1 MPRCSGGSLRSRK
14 GVQWIEGPRTRS
26 PEEWHPRPPRRGRPP
41 RPTGPGFRGRR
52 QRPYWSPHRDGGRVR
67 GRGRGHVPAPPR
79 EPDGRGVRVGG
90 ALLRIGVTILPGS
103 NCDRDA
109 LYAIELAGAEPVELW
124 HADASLKGVDA
135 VVVPGGFSYGDYL
148 RPGAIARFTKVMGSL
163 EEFAKSGG
171 PILGICNGFQ
181 VLTEAHLLPG
191 ALLRNTGMRFV
202 CTRTPVRF
210 ESVDTPWTAL
220 YEPGQEILL
229 PVAHN
234 EGNYFA
240 DERTLRE
247 LEVEGRVV
255 LRYLDN
261 PNGSLNDIAGICNES
276 RNVVGLMPH
285 PERVSDP
292 ILGSDAGLKVFESV
306 LRFAGVGV

>member
-1 MPRCSGGSLRSRK
+1 LK
-14 GVQWIEGPRTRS
+14 
-26 PEEWHPRPPRRGRPP
+26 
-41 RPTGPGFRGRR
+41 
-52 QRPYWSPHRDGGRVR
+52 
-67 GRGRGHVPAPPR
+67 
-79 EPDGRGVRVGG
+79 
-90 ALLRIGVTILPGS
+90 IGVIVFPGS

-109 LYAIELAGAEPVELW
+109 LYAVERAGAEAIELW
-124 HADASLKGVDA
+124 HADTDLKSVDA

-148 RPGAIARFTKVMGSL
+148 RPGAIARFSKMMGPL
-163 EEFAKSGG
+163 EAFAKEGG
-171 PILGICNGFQ
+171 PVLGICNGLQ

-191 ALLRNTGMRFV
+191 ALLRNRHMRFV
-202 CTRTPVRF
+202 CTRVRARV
-210 ESVDTPWTAL
+210 ENRETPWTSQFTV
-220 YEPGQEILL
+220 GDEIML

-247 LEVEGRVV
+247 LEDEGRVV

-306 LRFAGVGV
+306 LSFAVAAL

>member
-1 MPRCSGGSLRSRK
+1 LK
-14 GVQWIEGPRTRS
+14 
-26 PEEWHPRPPRRGRPP
+26 
-41 RPTGPGFRGRR
+41 
-52 QRPYWSPHRDGGRVR
+52 
-67 GRGRGHVPAPPR
+67 
-79 EPDGRGVRVGG
+79 
-90 ALLRIGVTILPGS
+90 IGIIVFPGS

-109 LYAIELAGAEPVELW
+109 LYAVERTGAEAIELW
-124 HADASLKGVDA
+124 HADADLKSVDA

-148 RPGAIARFTKVMGSL
+148 RPGAIARFSKVMGPL
-163 EEFAKSGG
+163 EAFAKEGG
-171 PILGICNGFQ
+171 PVLGICNGLQ

-191 ALLRNTGMRFV
+191 ALLRNTHMRFV
-202 CTRTPVRF
+202 CTRVRARV
-210 ESVDTPWTAL
+210 ENRETPWTSL
-220 YEPGQEILL
+220 FTVGDEITL

-240 DERTLRE
+240 DERTLQE

-261 PNGSLNDIAGICNES
+261 PNGSLNDIAGICNEG

-306 LRFAGVGV
+306 LSFAVAAL

>member
-1 MPRCSGGSLRSRK
+1 M
-14 GVQWIEGPRTRS
+14 
-26 PEEWHPRPPRRGRPP
+26 
-41 RPTGPGFRGRR
+41 
-52 QRPYWSPHRDGGRVR
+52 
-67 GRGRGHVPAPPR
+67 
-79 EPDGRGVRVGG
+79 
-90 ALLRIGVTILPGS
+90 RIGVTVFPGS

-109 LYAIELAGAEPVELW
+109 LYGVERMGAEAVELW
-124 HADASLKGVDA
+124 HADADLKGVDA
-135 VVVPGGFSYGDYL
+135 VIVPGGFSYGDYL
-148 RPGAIARFTKVMGSL
+148 RPGAIARFANVMGPL

-191 ALLRNTGMRFV
+191 ALLRNTSMRFV

-220 YEPGQEILL
+220 YEPRYELTL

-240 DERTLRE
+240 DEKTISS
-247 LEVEGRVV
+247 LEDEERVV

-261 PNGSLNDIAGICNES
+261 PNGSLNDIAGICSEG

-285 PERVSDP
+285 PERFSDEA
-292 ILGSDAGLKVFESV
+292 LGSDKGLKVFESV
-306 LRFAGVGV
+306 LWFVGVGV

>member
-1 MPRCSGGSLRSRK
+1 
-14 GVQWIEGPRTRS
+14 
-26 PEEWHPRPPRRGRPP
+26 
-41 RPTGPGFRGRR
+41 
-52 QRPYWSPHRDGGRVR
+52 
-67 GRGRGHVPAPPR
+67 
-79 EPDGRGVRVGG
+79 
-90 ALLRIGVTILPGS
+90 LRIGVTIFPGS

-109 LYAIELAGAEPVELW
+109 LYAIERTGAEAFELW
-124 HADASLKGVDA
+124 HADADLKGVDA

-148 RPGAIARFTKVMGSL
+148 RPGAIARFAKVMGPL
-163 EEFAKSGG
+163 EEFARGGG

-202 CTRTPVRF
+202 CTRVPVRV
-210 ESVDTPWTAL
+210 ESAQTPWTSL
-220 YEPGQEILL
+220 FEPGDELVL

-240 DERTLRE
+240 DEHTLRE
-247 LEVEGRVV
+247 LEDGGRVV

-261 PNGSLNDIAGICNES
+261 PNGSASHIAGICNAA

-285 PERVSDP
+285 PERASD
-292 ILGSDAGLKVFESV
+292 IALGREEGLKVFRSV
-306 LRFAGVGV
+306 LSFAGAEV

>member
-1 MPRCSGGSLRSRK
+1 MK
-14 GVQWIEGPRTRS
+14 
-26 PEEWHPRPPRRGRPP
+26 
-41 RPTGPGFRGRR
+41 
-52 QRPYWSPHRDGGRVR
+52 
-67 GRGRGHVPAPPR
+67 
-79 EPDGRGVRVGG
+79 
-90 ALLRIGVTILPGS
+90 IGIIVFPGS

-109 LYAIELAGAEPVELW
+109 LYAVERTGAEAIELW
-124 HADASLKGVDA
+124 HADADLKSVDA

-148 RPGAIARFTKVMGSL
+148 RPGAIARFSKVMGPL
-163 EEFAKSGG
+163 EAFVKEGG
-171 PILGICNGFQ
+171 PVLGICNGLQ

-191 ALLRNTGMRFV
+191 ALLRNTHMRFV
-202 CTRTPVRF
+202 CTRVRARV
-210 ESVDTPWTAL
+210 ENRETPWTSL
-220 YEPGQEILL
+220 FTMGDEITL

-240 DERTLRE
+240 DERTLQE

-261 PNGSLNDIAGICNES
+261 PNGSLNDIAGICNEG

-306 LRFAGVGV
+306 LSFAVAAL

>member
-1 MPRCSGGSLRSRK
+1 LK
-14 GVQWIEGPRTRS
+14 
-26 PEEWHPRPPRRGRPP
+26 
-41 RPTGPGFRGRR
+41 
-52 QRPYWSPHRDGGRVR
+52 
-67 GRGRGHVPAPPR
+67 
-79 EPDGRGVRVGG
+79 
-90 ALLRIGVTILPGS
+90 IGIIVFPGS

-109 LYAIELAGAEPVELW
+109 LYAVERAGAEAIELW
-124 HADASLKGVDA
+124 HADADLKSVDA

-148 RPGAIARFTKVMGSL
+148 RPGAIARFSKVMGPL
-163 EEFAKSGG
+163 EAFAKEGG
-171 PILGICNGFQ
+171 PILGICNGLQ

-191 ALLRNTGMRFV
+191 ALLRNTHMRFV
-202 CTRTPVRF
+202 CTRVRTRV
-210 ESVDTPWTAL
+210 EIRETPWTSL
-220 YEPGQEILL
+220 FTVGDEITL

-240 DERTLRE
+240 DERTLQE
-247 LEVEGRVV
+247 LEGEGRVV

-261 PNGSLNDIAGICNES
+261 PNGSLNDIAGICNEG

-306 LRFAGVGV
+306 HSFAVAAL

>member
-1 MPRCSGGSLRSRK
+1 
-14 GVQWIEGPRTRS
+14 
-26 PEEWHPRPPRRGRPP
+26 
-41 RPTGPGFRGRR
+41 
-52 QRPYWSPHRDGGRVR
+52 
-67 GRGRGHVPAPPR
+67 
-79 EPDGRGVRVGG
+79 
-90 ALLRIGVTILPGS
+90 LRIGATIFPGS

-109 LYAIELAGAEPVELW
+109 LYAIERAGAEPVELW
-124 HADASLKGVDA
+124 HADADLKGVDA

-148 RPGAIARFTKVMGSL
+148 RPGAIARFSKVMKPL
-163 EEFAKSGG
+163 EDFAKGGG
-171 PILGICNGFQ
+171 PVLGVCNGFQ

-202 CTRTPVRF
+202 CKRVRTRVET
-210 ESVDTPWTAL
+210 DKTPWTSL
-220 YEPGQEILL
+220 FEPGDRLTL

-247 LEVEGRVV
+247 LEDEERVV

-261 PNGSLNDIAGICNES
+261 PNGSLNDIAGICNAA

-285 PERVSDP
+285 PERISDET
-292 ILGSDAGLKVFESV
+292 LGSDEGLKVFESV
-306 LRFAGVGV
+306 LSFAGARV

>member
-1 MPRCSGGSLRSRK
+1 MK
-14 GVQWIEGPRTRS
+14 
-26 PEEWHPRPPRRGRPP
+26 
-41 RPTGPGFRGRR
+41 
-52 QRPYWSPHRDGGRVR
+52 
-67 GRGRGHVPAPPR
+67 
-79 EPDGRGVRVGG
+79 
-90 ALLRIGVTILPGS
+90 IGIIVFPGS

-109 LYAIELAGAEPVELW
+109 LYAVERAGAEAIELW
-124 HADASLKGVDA
+124 HADADLKSVDA

-148 RPGAIARFTKVMGSL
+148 RPGAIARFSKVMGPL
-163 EEFAKSGG
+163 EAFAKEGG
-171 PILGICNGFQ
+171 PVLAICNGLQ

-191 ALLRNTGMRFV
+191 ALLRNTHMRFV
-202 CTRTPVRF
+202 CTRVRARV
-210 ESVDTPWTAL
+210 ENRETPWTSVFTV
-220 YEPGQEILL
+220 GDEITL

-240 DERTLRE
+240 DERTLQE
-247 LEVEGRVV
+247 LEDEERVV

-261 PNGSLNDIAGICNES
+261 PNGSLNDIAGICNEG

-306 LRFAGVGV
+306 LSFAGATL